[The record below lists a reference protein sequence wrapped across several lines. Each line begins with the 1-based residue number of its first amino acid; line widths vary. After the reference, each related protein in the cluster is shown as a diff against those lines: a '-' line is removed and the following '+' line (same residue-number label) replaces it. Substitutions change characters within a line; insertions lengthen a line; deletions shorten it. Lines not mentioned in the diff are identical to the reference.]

1 MTSPQSTFSDYSDSP
16 HRLHTPLL
24 YIPTLVFLLVLIV
37 ILNYFVLII
46 CLLVLNGWGKRL
58 PSILKSK
65 PYEGTNYVLLTIVFP
80 GLTKCGMNKCEEGI
94 EGE

>member
-1 MTSPQSTFSDYSDSP
+1 MYTS
-16 HRLHTPLL
+16 
-24 YIPTLVFLLVLIV
+24 TLVVLLVLIV
-37 ILNYFVLII
+37 ILNYFILII
-46 CLLVLNGWGKRL
+46 CLLDLNGWGKSL

-65 PYEGTNYVLLTIVFP
+65 PCEGTNYILLTIVFP